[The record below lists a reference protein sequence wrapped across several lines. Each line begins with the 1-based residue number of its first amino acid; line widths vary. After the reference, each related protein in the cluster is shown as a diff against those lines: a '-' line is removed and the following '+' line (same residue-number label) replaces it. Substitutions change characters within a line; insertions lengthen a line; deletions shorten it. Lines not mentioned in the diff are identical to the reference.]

1 MIYKINHKTKYEY
14 NKKVFLEPH
23 ILRLIPR
30 NDSVQKLYE
39 FSYHISPEP
48 VDKSINLDIDGNSN
62 ITIWFDDIYKFFEIN
77 TSCKVET
84 KRTNPFDFI
93 VTDVSAIK
101 LPVKYEKEYETVLK
115 PYIVNYTKPTKKLV
129 SFANSIVKDSAAS
142 TMCFLFN
149 LSSFIHQNFEK
160 IEREFG
166 PPNPSDQT
174 LKEEKG
180 SCRDLTVLFI
190 EACRVFGLASRF
202 VSGYHLSEFANEEN
216 NLHAW
221 AEVYLPGGGWRGY
234 DPSLGLAVSNY
245 HVALASGYHPSLAA
259 PVSGT
264 YRGDDIKAQLEYEI
278 KFEFQ
283 N

>member
-1 MIYKINHKTKYEY
+1 MLYKINHTTRYEY

-30 NDSVQKLYE
+30 NDSVQKLHD
-39 FSYHISPEP
+39 FSFHIKPEP
-48 VDKSINLDIDGNSN
+48 VDKSINLDIDGSSN
-62 ITIWFDDIYKFFEIN
+62 ITVWFDDIYKYFEIK
-77 TSCKVET
+77 TACKVET
-84 KRTNPFDFI
+84 MRTNPFDFI

-101 LPVKYEKEYETVLK
+101 LPVKYPKEIGTVLK

-129 SFANSIVKDSAAS
+129 DFTNSIVKESGAN

-149 LSSFIHQNFEK
+149 LSSYINQNFEK
-160 IEREFG
+160 KEREFG
-166 PPNPSDQT
+166 PPNSFEKT
-174 LKEEKG
+174 LKDGYG

-202 VSGYHLSEFANEEN
+202 VSGYHLSDYANEEN

-234 DPSLGLAVSNY
+234 DPSLGLAVSSY

-264 YRGDDIKAQLEYEI
+264 YRGDDVSAELSYEI
-278 KFEFQ
+278 KFENQ
-283 N
+283 S